1 MRRDGIPLA
10 SCSSK
15 GVVDKSY
22 SLKLNF
28 KTDERPICFQR
39 EQNNSD
45 PVMKY
50 FKTYETTNVQFVSSE
65 TRTRTRQSIQW
76 WISSSKPGQ
85 TRDDQKNLG
94 RSRSSHKRI
103 HVAYTFF
110 PFLPRRVDSLSLSL
124 KQMPE
129 EFHLFS

>member
-50 FKTYETTNVQFVSSE
+50 FKTDETTNVQFVSS
-65 TRTRTRQSIQW
+65 
-76 WISSSKPGQ
+76 
-85 TRDDQKNLG
+85 D
-94 RSRSSHKRI
+94 RSSDE
-103 HVAYTFF
+103 
-110 PFLPRRVDSLSLSL
+110 FLLLEAGSNERRFLGVD
-124 KQMPE
+124 QVIR
-129 EFHLFS
+129 EFT